1 MTGDLQRLKVLAK
14 KIKAVFFDID
24 GTLVSFKTHKIH
36 PSNLQAL
43 EELRAMGIKVFVCTG
58 RMVKMTAV
66 LDGVGFDG
74 FIANNGA
81 TCYIPYTEEDA
92 AADIAPLTVGS
103 RRLRMI
109 ANRPLPQSQLAAI
122 KARLGRKDLPNFQI
136 SFMGA
141 EDYYLNEP
149 SEVALRIAEEI
160 SVAPPAVTPLEE
172 ILKKDIYQLCIY
184 LFGKELEEVMKFLP
198 ECEAAVW
205 HPLFADVN
213 QKGINKAYGIDRML
227 EHFGLDI
234 SQSLSFGDG
243 GNDIPMLEHT
253 AISVAMGNA
262 ADNVIKA
269 SDYLTDTV
277 DNDGIVKALAGL
289 GILQGS

>member
-1 MTGDLQRLKVLAK
+1 MTGDLRKLRDLAGN
-14 KIKAVFFDID
+14 IRAVFFDID
-24 GTLVSFKTHKIH
+24 GTLVSFRTHKIH

-43 EELRAMGIKVFVCTG
+43 EELRAKGIKVFVCTG
-58 RMVKMTAV
+58 RMVKMTTV

-92 AADIAPLTVGS
+92 AAGLEPVVVGS
-103 RRLRMI
+103 RKLRMI
-109 ANRPLPQSQLAAI
+109 AHRPLPVSQLLAI
-122 KARLGRKDLPNFQI
+122 KERLERKDLPGFQV

-149 SEVALRIAEEI
+149 SEVALKIAAEI
-160 SVAPPAVTPLEE
+160 SVAPPRVTPLAE

-184 LFGKELEEVMKFLP
+184 LFGRELEEVMKFLP

-213 QKGINKAYGIDRML
+213 QRGINKAHGIDRML
-227 EHFGLDI
+227 EHFGLDL

-243 GNDIPMLEHT
+243 GNDIPMLRHT
-253 AISVAMGNA
+253 ALSVAMGNA
-262 ADNVIKA
+262 TEEVEAA
-269 SDYLTDTV
+269 ADYLTDLV
-277 DNDGIVKALAGL
+277 DNDGVMNALKVL
-289 GILQGS
+289 GIL